1 MKYGIL
7 DHIYKYSHIKK
18 FKYMA
23 INISFINK
31 INIKVS
37 SNTVIFVDEKFS
49 APHIKKFVSK
59 DDFFYINDLLK
70 TKDPK
75 KKILFYEINS
85 KKKNFFNI
93 N

>member
-1 MKYGIL
+1 
-7 DHIYKYSHIKK
+7 
-18 FKYMA
+18 MA

-31 INIKVS
+31 INIKAS

-85 KKKNFFNI
+85 KKKIFLIPIKKKFKNYRS
-93 N
+93 